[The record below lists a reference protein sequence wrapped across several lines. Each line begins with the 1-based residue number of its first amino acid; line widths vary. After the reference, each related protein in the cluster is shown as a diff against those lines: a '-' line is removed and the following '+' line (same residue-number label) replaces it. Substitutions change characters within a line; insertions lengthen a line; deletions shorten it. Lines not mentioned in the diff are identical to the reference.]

1 MLSPSDPMPLTPAR
15 TGDDESVRTAFSL
28 FLKPRLSQLL
38 RTFRMD
44 VVFHRAEGDWLYLRD
59 GEDEVPVLDAV
70 GGFGAALLGHN
81 HPEIADALR
90 EALTAQRPMFAQ
102 ASVRAP
108 AALLAERLSALVG
121 RTTGRSYVAT
131 LANSG
136 AEVVE
141 AALKYAALTHH
152 RRGLALVA
160 AVREDNRRFRR
171 GVAEGA
177 LRPAGDILDQAESLL
192 GGYFETFGEVL
203 AAIEVA
209 AEATAAVPPRFLA
222 VEGGFHGKSS
232 GALQLTHR
240 AEFRDPWARMGVVV
254 DFVGREDV
262 QALDRQVAQ
271 ARQTTVLL
279 DFRPGGE
286 VGLKSGVHSSLAGL
300 FCEPVQGEGGIHEL
314 PPTMWRAYRAAAD
327 AEGFP
332 LIVDEIQSGL
342 GRCGA
347 FLASADAPV
356 RGDYYLFAKALGGGL
371 TKLAALL
378 VDDDLVEPDFDYLHS
393 STFADDDL
401 SCGVAHRA
409 LDILERDKIAERCAE
424 RGGKLLAALNG
435 LKAAFPDQVRAVR
448 GRGLMIGLELTP
460 QVHSTSPLLRVVSE
474 QGLLGFLASGYL
486 FNRHRVRVA
495 PTLADRTVLR
505 IEPSAYIGDAEIA
518 RLIAALTA
526 FLSDLKTN
534 AIADL
539 ILFMIGD
546 EPAARP
552 KASIASTPLEIPPVA
567 GVEDRDIRVGFVVH
581 FTRGA
586 DLKAWDPGLAE
597 LSDAQCDALLE
608 RTQGLLEPFV
618 IKRTLIRS
626 STGDEATVTIIG
638 APFTPEQAIA
648 NLRSG
653 CDGCSDLVVK
663 AVDKAWSLG
672 CSVVGLGGYTSIVT
686 DSGQDLV
693 EDRLALTTG
702 NSLTVAAAYAGLR
715 RAAEVKGIALA
726 SSRLG
731 VVGAA
736 GNVAATLAELAAE
749 HVGSIV
755 LIGRPGGRRHLEVRA
770 AALLAAQVLRAR
782 TGETTPLIANLRRA
796 WPAFNLAVLA
806 PAPGSAEAVLRLW
819 RTFAETAGDAAPLRI
834 HEGLEALIDCDLI
847 VSATNAPKPIIHPQH
862 LGHGPVVVCDIAI
875 PRDVEPAVRLERP
888 NVELV
893 RGGMVRAPGG
903 QDLGFAP
910 LDLPDGELYG
920 CLAEALVLGLVGC
933 EDHFSHGPLSVSGV
947 KQIAAW
953 AEHHG
958 FEMSS

>member
-1 MLSPSDPMPLTPAR
+1 MPSPSDPATLALVR
-15 TGDDESVRTAFSL
+15 TGDDESARTAFSL

-44 VVFHRAEGDWLYLRD
+44 VVFHRAQGDWLYLRD
-59 GEDEVPVLDAV
+59 GEDEVAVLDVV

-81 HPEIADALR
+81 HSEIADALR
-90 EALTAQRPMFAQ
+90 AALTAQRPMFAQ

-141 AALKYAALTHH
+141 AALKHAALTHH

-171 GVAEGA
+171 GLVEGA
-177 LRPAGDILDQAESLL
+177 LRPAGDLLDQAEALL
-192 GGYFETFGEVL
+192 GGYFETVGEVL
-203 AAIEVA
+203 AAIETA
-209 AEATAAVPPRFLA
+209 AKTTAAVPPRFLA

-240 AEFRDPWARMGVVV
+240 AEFRDPWARMGVAVA
-254 DFVGREDV
+254 FVGREDV

-271 ARQTTVLL
+271 ARQATVLL

-286 VGLKSGVHSSLAGL
+286 VGLKSGAHSSLAGL

-314 PPTMWRAYRAAAD
+314 PPAMWRAYRAAAD

-409 LDILERDKIAERCAE
+409 LDILERDNIAERCAE

-435 LKAAFPDQVRAVR
+435 LKAAFPDQIGAVR

-460 QVHSTSPLLRVVSE
+460 QIHSTSPLLRVISE
-474 QGLLGFLASGYL
+474 QGLLGFLAAGYL
-486 FNRHRVRVA
+486 FNRHRVRIA

-505 IEPSAYIGDAEIA
+505 IEPSAYIGDAEIT
-518 RLIAALTA
+518 RLIDALTA
-526 FLSDLKTN
+526 FLSDLKAN

-546 EPAARP
+546 EPAARATP
-552 KASIASTPLEIPPVA
+552 SIASTPLEMPVVT

-608 RTQGLLEPFV
+608 RTQGLLEPFI

-715 RAAEVKGIALA
+715 RAADLKGIALA

-782 TGETTPLIANLRRA
+782 TGETTPLIANLRRS
-796 WPAFNLAVLA
+796 WPEFNLAETPDGADQILQ
-806 PAPGSAEAVLRLW
+806 LW
-819 RTFAETAGDAAPLRI
+819 RTFTEVARDAAPLRI

-875 PRDVEPAVRLERP
+875 PRDVDPAVRIERP

>member
-1 MLSPSDPMPLTPAR
+1 MPSPPDPLAWSR
-15 TGDDESVRTAFSL
+15 DDESARTAFSL
-28 FLKPRLSQLL
+28 FLKPRLAQLL

-44 VVFHRAEGDWLYLRD
+44 AVFHRAQGDWLYFWD
-59 GEDEVPVLDAV
+59 GDDEAPVLDVV
-70 GGFGAALLGHN
+70 GGFGATLLGHN
-81 HPEIADALR
+81 HPDVSAAFHQ
-90 EALTAQRPMFAQ
+90 ALTDQRPMFAQ

-108 AALLAERLSALVG
+108 AALLAERLSGLIG

-131 LANSG
+131 LASSG
-136 AEVVE
+136 AEAVE
-141 AALKYAALTHH
+141 AALKYATLTHH
-152 RRGLALVA
+152 RRGLALA
-160 AVREDNRRFRR
+160 ATVRGDNRRFRR
-171 GVAEGA
+171 DLAEGL
-177 LRPAGDILDQAESLL
+177 LRPTAEIFTQAEILL
-192 GGYFETFGEVL
+192 GGYFETVDEIL
-203 AAIEVA
+203 TAMEEAADAVA
-209 AEATAAVPPRFLA
+209 AAPPRFLA

-232 GALQLTHR
+232 GAVQLTHR
-240 AEFRDPWARMGVVV
+240 AEFRDPWRQIGVDAV
-254 DFVGREDV
+254 FVGRADTK
-262 QALDRQVAQ
+262 ALDDAVVA
-271 ARQTTVLL
+271 ARRPTVLL
-279 DFRPGGE
+279 DFGADRQ
-286 VGLKSGVHSSLAGL
+286 VGLKVGSHSCLAGL
-300 FCEPVQGEGGIHEL
+300 FCEPIQGEGGVHEL
-314 PPTMWRAYRAAAD
+314 SPAIWRAYRAAAD

-332 LIVDEIQSGL
+332 LIIDEIQSGL

-347 FLASADAPV
+347 FLASAEAPV

-378 VDDDLVEPDFDYLHS
+378 VDDDQVEPDFDYLHS

-401 SCGVAHRA
+401 SCTVAHRT
-409 LDILERDKIAERCAE
+409 LDILERDQVGRRCTE
-424 RGGKLLAALNG
+424 RGSVLLAALAN
-435 LKAAFPDQVRAVR
+435 LQALFPDQVRAVR
-448 GRGLMIGLELTP
+448 GRGLLIGLELAP
-460 QVHSTSPLLRVVSE
+460 QPHSTSPLLRVVSE
-474 QGLLGFLASGYL
+474 QGLLGFLAAGYL
-486 FNRHRVRVA
+486 FNRHRVRIA

-505 IEPSAYIGDAEIA
+505 IEPSAFISDADIA
-518 RLIAALTA
+518 RLITALTA
-526 FLSDLKTN
+526 FLSALKTS

-539 ILFMIGD
+539 VLFMIGD
-546 EPAARP
+546 AVEAGAATVGATPPIPAP
-552 KASIASTPLEIPPVA
+552 SPF
-567 GVEDRDIRVGFVVH
+567 EDRAIRVGFVVH

-586 DLKAWDPGLAE
+586 DLKAWDPGLSA

-626 STGDEATVTIIG
+626 STGDEASVTIIG

-686 DSGQDLV
+686 DSGQDLI

-715 RAAEVKGIALA
+715 RAAELKGLPLA
-726 SSRLG
+726 ASRLG

-736 GNVAATLAELAAE
+736 GNVAATLTELAAE
-749 HVGSIV
+749 HVGAIV
-755 LIGRPGGRRHLEVRA
+755 LIGRPGGRRHLEARA
-770 AALLAAQVLRAR
+770 AKLLAGQVLRAR
-782 TGETTPLIANLRRA
+782 TGETTPLIAALRDA
-796 WPAFNLAVLA
+796 WPGFVKAETSATPDGVDQVLA
-806 PAPGSAEAVLRLW
+806 LW
-819 RTFAETAGDAAPLRI
+819 RAFVAEVGGDAPLRI
-834 HEGLEALIDCDLI
+834 HEGLEALVDCDLI
-847 VSATNAPKPIIHPQH
+847 VTATNAPKPIIHAQY

-875 PRDVEPAVRLERP
+875 PRDVDPSVRLERP
-888 NVELV
+888 NVALV

-933 EDHFSHGPLSVSGV
+933 EDHFSHGPLTVSGV